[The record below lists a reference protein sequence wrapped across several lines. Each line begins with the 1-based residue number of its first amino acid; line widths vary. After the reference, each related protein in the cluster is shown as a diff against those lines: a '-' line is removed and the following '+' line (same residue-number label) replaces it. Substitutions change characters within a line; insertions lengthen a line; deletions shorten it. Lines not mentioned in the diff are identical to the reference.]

1 MATKALFNHTDVQ
14 VEQTL
19 VEDLIIEAIQV
30 YGLDL
35 YYLPKT
41 TSDLDDLFGED
52 AGTTSYTD
60 AYPIEMYVKNVE
72 GFEGEGN
79 FLQQFGMQISDQV
92 TFTVAIKRFNELN
105 TGLPRPQE
113 GDLIW
118 FGLTNSMFEVQ
129 FVEDESIFY
138 QMGELFVFDLQCEL
152 FVYQDQVIKTGVT
165 DIDAYARDIAV
176 GSYYE
181 FGVGSGVYE
190 LGEYV
195 YQGPSLSGSSMVALV
210 KDYSVSGLTQSGTP
224 ELALYNE
231 STNPAS
237 GVPIIGDSSG
247 ASWTLELTVQTIEDE
262 DLQAIDDSD
271 AGDNWMIEQEG
282 DQWIDFTETNPF
294 SEEF

>member
-1 MATKALFNHTDVQ
+1 MATKALFNHTDVPT
-14 VEQTL
+14 EQNL

-35 YYLPKT
+35 YYLPKN

-52 AGTTSYTD
+52 AGTTSYTE

-92 TFTVAIKRFNELN
+92 TFTVAIKRFNELS

-118 FGLTNSMFEVQ
+118 FGLTNSMFEIQ

-152 FVYQDQVIKTGVT
+152 FEFNNQVFNTGV
-165 DIDAYARDIAV
+165 DEIDTYGRDIATGTV
-176 GSYYE
+176 FE
-181 FGVGSGVYE
+181 LATGSGTF
-190 LGEYV
+190 LPGEYA
-195 YQGPSLSGSSMVALV
+195 YQGPSLSGATMLSIVKEFSS
-210 KDYSVSGLTQSGTP
+210 SGISTSGVP
-224 ELALYNE
+224 EISLFNLSE
-231 STNPAS
+231 NPAS
-237 GVPIIGDSSG
+237 GLPIIGDQSG
-247 ASWTLELTVQTIEDE
+247 ASWTFELTVQTIEDDTLQGIE
-262 DLQAIDDSD
+262 DDGT
-271 AGDNWMIEQEG
+271 GDNWTIEQEG
-282 DQWIDFTETNPF
+282 DQWIDFTENNPF